1 MLIEIN
7 GLSKTFGEMVALK
20 DININFR
27 EGNLHGIVGVNGS
40 GKSTLLKCITGV
52 YKGEGNVVKIDGQE
66 VYNNNSIKERLA
78 YIEDENNF
86 FNGYRVSEVLRFY
99 KLTYP
104 NFSMEMFNELNKC
117 FNINTKA
124 RVRRLSKGQKMRLS
138 IMLGLSIQPKVIV
151 LDEPTNGLDPIIRNK
166 FLNIL
171 VDYVYDKGATAII
184 ASHNLSE
191 LERMCDSITLLD
203 SGQIR
208 YSLTLDDLKQKVK
221 KMQVMFN
228 GEVEINHPSI
238 VSIEKIGRVHYLV
251 TNNYDS
257 SIVRYIE
264 SLGASFVEEV
274 GMSLEDMFLYTVG
287 GEYSELV

>member
-1 MLIEIN
+1 MIEVKD
-7 GLSKTFGEMVALK
+7 LSKTFGDKVALK
-20 DININFR
+20 DININFMD
-27 EGNLHGIVGVNGS
+27 GNLHGIVGVNGS
-40 GKSTLLKCITGV
+40 GKSTLLKCITGI
-52 YKGEGNVVKIDGQE
+52 YKGEGSLVKIDGEE
-66 VYNNNSIKERLA
+66 VYNNNSIKEALA
-78 YIEDENNF
+78 YIEDENNY
-86 FNGYRVSEVLRFY
+86 FNGYRITEVLKFY

-104 NFSMEMFNELNKC
+104 KFSMDMFNDLNKQ
-117 FNINTKA
+117 FNINIKS

-138 IMLGLSIQPKVIV
+138 IMLGLAIHPKVIV

-171 VDYVYDKGATAII
+171 VDYVYENKATAII

-203 SGQIR
+203 SGQVR

-221 KMQVMFN
+221 KLQVMFK
-228 GEVEINHPSI
+228 GEVSVNHPSI

-257 SIVRYIE
+257 SIIRYIE
-264 SLGASFVEEV
+264 SLGAEFIEEV

>member
-1 MLIEIN
+1 MLIEVKD
-7 GLSKTFGEMVALK
+7 LSKTFGDKVALK
-20 DININFR
+20 DININFMD
-27 EGNLHGIVGVNGS
+27 GNLHGIVGVNGS
-40 GKSTLLKCITGV
+40 GKSTLLKCITGI
-52 YKGEGNVVKIDGQE
+52 YKGEGSLVKIDGEE
-66 VYNNNSIKERLA
+66 VYNNNSIKEALA
-78 YIEDENNF
+78 YIEDENNY
-86 FNGYRVSEVLRFY
+86 FNGYRITEVLKFY

-104 NFSMEMFNELNKC
+104 KFSMDMFNDLNKQ
-117 FNINTKA
+117 FNINIKS

-138 IMLGLSIQPKVIV
+138 IMLGLAIHPKVIV

-171 VDYVYDKGATAII
+171 VDYVYENKATAII

-203 SGQIR
+203 SGQVR

-221 KMQVMFN
+221 KLQVMFK
-228 GEVEINHPSI
+228 GEVSVNHPSI

-257 SIVRYIE
+257 SIIRYIE
-264 SLGASFVEEV
+264 SLGAEFIEEV

>member
-1 MLIEIN
+1 MLIEVKD
-7 GLSKTFGEMVALK
+7 LSKTFGDKVALK
-20 DININFR
+20 DVNINFMD
-27 EGNLHGIVGVNGS
+27 GNLHGIVGVNGS
-40 GKSTLLKCITGV
+40 GKSTLLKCITGI
-52 YKGEGNVVKIDGQE
+52 YKGEGSLVKIDGKE
-66 VYNNNSIKERLA
+66 VYNNNSIKEALA
-78 YIEDENNF
+78 YIEDENNY
-86 FNGYRVSEVLRFY
+86 FNGYRITEVLKFY

-104 NFSMEMFNELNKC
+104 KFSMDMFNDLNKQ
-117 FNINTKA
+117 FNINIKS

-138 IMLGLSIQPKVIV
+138 IMLGLAIQPKVIV

-171 VDYVYDKGATAII
+171 VDYVYENKATAII

-203 SGQIR
+203 SGQVR

-221 KMQVMFN
+221 KLQVMFK
-228 GEVEINHPSI
+228 GEVSVNHPSI

-257 SIVRYIE
+257 SIIRYIE
-264 SLGASFVEEV
+264 SLGAEFIEEV

>member
-1 MLIEIN
+1 MLIEVKD
-7 GLSKTFGEMVALK
+7 LSKTFGDKVALR
-20 DININFR
+20 DVNINFMD
-27 EGNLHGIVGVNGS
+27 GNLHGIVGVNGS
-40 GKSTLLKCITGV
+40 GKSTLLKCITGI
-52 YKGEGNVVKIDGQE
+52 YKGEGSLVKIDGEE
-66 VYNNNSIKERLA
+66 VYNNNSIKEALA
-78 YIEDENNF
+78 YIEDENNY
-86 FNGYRVSEVLRFY
+86 FNGYRITEVLKFY

-104 NFSMEMFNELNKC
+104 KFSMDMFNDLNKQ
-117 FNINTKA
+117 FNINIKS

-138 IMLGLSIQPKVIV
+138 IMLGLAIQPKVIV

-171 VDYVYDKGATAII
+171 VDYVYENKATAII

-203 SGQIR
+203 SGQVR

-221 KMQVMFN
+221 KLQVMFK
-228 GEVEINHPSI
+228 GEVSVNHPSI

-257 SIVRYIE
+257 SIIRYIE
-264 SLGASFVEEV
+264 SLGAEFIEEV

>member
-1 MLIEIN
+1 MLIEVKD
-7 GLSKTFGEMVALK
+7 LSKTFGDKVALK
-20 DININFR
+20 DININFMD
-27 EGNLHGIVGVNGS
+27 GNLHGIVGVNGS
-40 GKSTLLKCITGV
+40 GKSTLLKCITGI
-52 YKGEGNVVKIDGQE
+52 YKGEGSLVKIDGEE
-66 VYNNNSIKERLA
+66 VYNNNSIKEALA
-78 YIEDENNF
+78 YIEDENNY
-86 FNGYRVSEVLRFY
+86 FNGYRITEVLKFY

-104 NFSMEMFNELNKC
+104 KFSMDMFNDLNKQ
-117 FNINTKA
+117 FNINIKS

-138 IMLGLSIQPKVIV
+138 IMLGLAIQPKVIV

-171 VDYVYDKGATAII
+171 VDYVYENKATAII

-203 SGQIR
+203 SGQVR

-221 KMQVMFN
+221 KLQVMFK
-228 GEVEINHPSI
+228 GEVSVNHPSI

-257 SIVRYIE
+257 SIIRYIE
-264 SLGASFVEEV
+264 SLGAEFIEEV

>member
-1 MLIEIN
+1 MIEVKD
-7 GLSKTFGEMVALK
+7 LSKTFGDKVALK
-20 DININFR
+20 DVNINFMD
-27 EGNLHGIVGVNGS
+27 GNLHGIVGVNGS
-40 GKSTLLKCITGV
+40 GKSTLLKCITGI
-52 YKGEGNVVKIDGQE
+52 YKGEGSLVKIDGKE
-66 VYNNNSIKERLA
+66 VYNNNSIKEALA
-78 YIEDENNF
+78 YIEDENNY
-86 FNGYRVSEVLRFY
+86 FNGYRITEVLKFY

-104 NFSMEMFNELNKC
+104 KFSMDMFNDLNKQ
-117 FNINTKA
+117 FNINIKS

-138 IMLGLSIQPKVIV
+138 IMLGLAIQPKVIV

-171 VDYVYDKGATAII
+171 VDYVYENKATAII

-203 SGQIR
+203 SGQVR

-221 KMQVMFN
+221 KLQVMFK
-228 GEVEINHPSI
+228 GEVSVNHPSI

-257 SIVRYIE
+257 SIIRYIE
-264 SLGASFVEEV
+264 SLGAEFIEEV